1 MSITR
6 PSTLT
11 PEEMDRL
18 LENLANRGARITMT
32 DPRVTSVQTWVISSV
47 GIGLIGLGGYLVNSV
62 NRLNETMTRVVTQ
75 NEYRDRQMAD
85 ALDRIRALERR
96 P

>member
-6 PSTLT
+6 PPTLS

-18 LENLANRGARITMT
+18 LANLTDRGARITMT
-32 DPRVTSVQTWVISSV
+32 DPRVTSVQTWVLSSI
-47 GIGLIGLGGYLVNSV
+47 GIAFIGLGGWLISSV
-62 NRLNETMTRVVTQ
+62 NTLNETMMRVVTQ
-75 NEYRDRQMAD
+75 NEYRDRQLTD
-85 ALDRIRALERR
+85 AMDRIRVLERR